1 MPIGVNRVGL
11 MGSAGGGG
19 AGASL
24 IQSASGGSQWNGTNP
39 RQGGLPVRFHRFQ
52 SGGTNG
58 FQVNDIS
65 GTGEALLYVW
75 MWGAAGG
82 RGGQGGNNGG
92 SGGASYSE
100 IMTGAGQYWIAAVGR
115 GGGGGSGCHGCWGAG
130 SGGNNSTSYGNGAL
144 GMYPACGGCSAGG
157 GGGGAASILYIA
169 NTNRGSIR
177 QVAGGGG
184 GGGGREGCGGA
195 CLLYT
200 SPSPR
205 DRG

>member
-1 MPIGVNRVGL
+1 MPIGVNKVGL

-24 IQSASGGSQWNGTNP
+24 IQSASGGSQWNGTNS

-100 IMTGAGQYWIAAVGR
+100 IMTTAGQYWIAAVGR

-157 GGGGAASILYIA
+157 GGGGAASVLYIA
-169 NTNRGSIR
+169 NTNRGLSLIHI
-177 QVAGGGG
+177 
-184 GGGGREGCGGA
+184 
-195 CLLYT
+195 
-200 SPSPR
+200 
-205 DRG
+205 